1 MKNKILAIVLTLGL
15 CACVANNPQVNNHG
29 VSKPCCG
36 IPSTNCCST
45 SYTVEEPV
53 KVIYK
58 KTTVHRVYV
67 PKTYTETTYEERPY
81 CYQNMC
87 K

>member
-1 MKNKILAIVLTLGL
+1 MIKKIGIFTLLLAIMGCSSVET
-15 CACVANNPQVNNHG
+15 N
-29 VSKPCCG
+29 
-36 IPSTNCCST
+36 NCCST

-58 KTTVHRVYV
+58 KTT
-67 PKTYTETTYEERPY
+67 YEERPY
-81 CYQNMC
+81 CYQNLC

>member
-1 MKNKILAIVLTLGL
+1 MIKKIGIFTLLLTIMG
-15 CACVANNPQVNNHG
+15 CSSVETN
-29 VSKPCCG
+29 
-36 IPSTNCCST
+36 NCCST

-81 CYQNMC
+81 CYQNLC